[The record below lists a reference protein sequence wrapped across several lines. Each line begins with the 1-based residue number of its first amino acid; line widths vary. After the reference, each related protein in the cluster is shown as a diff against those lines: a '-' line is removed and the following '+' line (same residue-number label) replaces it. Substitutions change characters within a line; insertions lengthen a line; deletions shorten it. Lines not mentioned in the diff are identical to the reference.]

1 MTAMERLLTFYNSVS
16 DDSMQKVA
24 LKAILVNFKE
34 IGELSIFD
42 LAEIC
47 YTSPASISR
56 LVRKMGYKNYAYF
69 QKDIQDNVRR
79 YDRHNRL
86 VSPDSK
92 PAEMEMSAFFL
103 GTLEELYESYV
114 RNIDYDKIHEVNRMM
129 RGSRKTVLY
138 TYFIFMA
145 ETFIQ
150 SDLFMS
156 GIVCDIYHNE
166 DRIFSNLDTLGSDDF
181 VILISPLAEEGLQT
195 ARIIEGIHKA
205 GAKVCLITGSQRT
218 AEEENA
224 EICFVLP
231 GVNKAVDMFVMQVL
245 LCLIDIEYRKLYLD
259 QG

>member
-24 LKAILVNFKE
+24 LKAILVHFKE

-129 RGSRKTVLY
+129 RGSRKMVLY

-166 DRIFSNLDTLGSDDF
+166 DRIFSNLDTLGRDDF